1 MSSTELRGERATG
14 AGGPMRSRCAIR
26 PFSKDWRQSAAASCR
41 GLAQFSGVRGT
52 PCVVIAGASSTSA
65 GRVTRTHPCRSGRR
79 TAPRSSDRPST
90 PRRRRAPRG
99 PRPTAFRLL
108 RFLRAVAPDSKDWG
122 YPRRG
127 ARGRR
132 HPRLPRNSEEPSV
145 GPIYAA
151 FSVVLL
157 TGLGAL
163 IGVAMPVWQP
173 VRAP

>member
-1 MSSTELRGERATG
+1 VNPEPETARMSSTELRGERATG

-99 PRPTAFRLL
+99 PRTTAFRLL

-122 YPRRG
+122 
-127 ARGRR
+127 
-132 HPRLPRNSEEPSV
+132 
-145 GPIYAA
+145 
-151 FSVVLL
+151 
-157 TGLGAL
+157 
-163 IGVAMPVWQP
+163 
-173 VRAP
+173 